1 MSLNESQKSSLVLDN
16 LVQQLHCKLQ
26 NDALAYLGCRYQ
38 LPRVREQQERAAPQE
53 GKSRVEGD
61 GQGRWG
67 K

>member
-1 MSLNESQKSSLVLDN
+1 MLLHILDAN
-16 LVQQLHCKLQ
+16 
-26 NDALAYLGCRYQ
+26 NQ

-67 K
+67 KSPH